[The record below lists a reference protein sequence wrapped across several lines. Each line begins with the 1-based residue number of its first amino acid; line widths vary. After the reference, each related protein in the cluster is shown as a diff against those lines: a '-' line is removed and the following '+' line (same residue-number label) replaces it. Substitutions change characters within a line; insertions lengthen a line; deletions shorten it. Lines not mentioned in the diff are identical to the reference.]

1 MSLDEK
7 SAKEGFSNKTAASTA
22 EACVHMLPCTVDF
35 SGRLPGAAHWFQPT
49 PLKDN
54 DDSGATGEERLFAA
68 TLRGRGLLGKETN
81 VNADDAEN
89 SPSAAFCVL
98 KVGPGEQSLSV
109 EGSKVN
115 RAIEWQH
122 EHVPGNLKHV
132 KSRLDRARAWLEVS
146 RALHEPVPPPEEF

>member
-1 MSLDEK
+1 MSPDE
-7 SAKEGFSNKTAASTA
+7 SAKEGLSTTTTKTNA
-22 EACVHMLPCTVDF
+22 EACVHMLPCSVDF
-35 SGRLPGAAHWFQPT
+35 SGRLAGAAHWFQPT
-49 PLKDN
+49 PLQDN
-54 DDSGATGEERLFAA
+54 DSGTEGEERLFAA

-109 EGSKVN
+109 EGPKVTKVV
-115 RAIEWQH
+115 EWQH
-122 EHVPGNLKHV
+122 EHVPDNLKHV